1 MWERAKQRIKNFF
14 NTFFEILAALAD
26 VISALGD
33 IEGDD

>member
-1 MWERAKQRIKNFF
+1 MWERAKQRIKDFLSTGF
-14 NTFFEILAALAD
+14 DILVALAD